1 MKTRRTVVAQALL
14 AACLI
19 APASA
24 SAQYVDLEADRACYA
39 PGEVVSLTGYG
50 FTPDGDVAL
59 RAGGLH
65 LGFGIA
71 DYDGL
76 FRATMRAPRLP
87 FSQVGLRFTA
97 TDQTY
102 RLNRASAEI
111 QLTSLGVRVTP
122 TTGDPTRPRRIRAR
136 GFFGGRVLY
145 AHVRRGNRV
154 RSLRVGRLT
163 GACRRIDATRRLF
176 PAGVD
181 PGAYKLDFDTNPR
194 FLGEADSQI
203 SYAVRIA
210 AAGGSGAARAS
221 AADAGARTATWTL
234 LQR

>member
-1 MKTRRTVVAQALL
+1 VKTRRTVVAQALL
-14 AACLI
+14 AACLMT
-19 APASA
+19 PASA

-39 PGEVVSLTGYG
+39 PGEMVSLTGYG

-59 RAGGLH
+59 SAGGAH

-102 RLNRASAEI
+102 RLNRASTEI

-122 TTGDPTRPRRIRAR
+122 ATGDPTRPRRIRAR
-136 GFFGGRVLY
+136 GFFGGRTLY
-145 AHVRRGNRV
+145 AHVRRGDRV
-154 RSLRVGRLT
+154 RSLRLGRLT
-163 GACRRIDATRRLF
+163 GACRRINVTRRLF

-210 AAGGSGAARAS
+210 AAGGDARAS
-221 AADAGARTATWTL
+221 AANAGARTATWTL

>member
-1 MKTRRTVVAQALL
+1 MKTRRTALQAIL

-24 SAQYVDLEADRACYA
+24 SAQYVALEADRPCYA
-39 PGEVVSLTGYG
+39 PGETVSLTGYG
-50 FTPDGDVAL
+50 FTPDGDVGL
-59 RAGGLH
+59 SAGGMQ

-87 FSQVGLRFTA
+87 FPQVGLRFTA

-111 QLTSLGVRVTP
+111 QLTSHGVRVTP
-122 TTGDPTRPRRIRAR
+122 TTGDPTHPRRIRAR
-136 GFFGGRVLY
+136 GFFGGRALY
-145 AHVRRGNRV
+145 AHVRRGDRV

-176 PAGVD
+176 PPGAD
-181 PGAYKLDFDTNPR
+181 PGAYKLDFDTNRR
-194 FLGEADSQI
+194 FLGEADRQI
-203 SYAVRIA
+203 SYAVKVA
-210 AAGGSGAARAS
+210 AAGGARTARAS
-221 AADAGARTATWTL
+221 ATGARTATWTL

>member
-1 MKTRRTVVAQALL
+1 MITRRNAMQALL

-24 SAQYVDLEADRACYA
+24 NAQYVEIESDRACYA
-39 PGEVVSLTGYG
+39 PGQVVSLTGYG

-59 RAGGLH
+59 SAGGLP

-71 DYDGL
+71 DYDGM
-76 FRATMRAPRLP
+76 FRATIRAPRLP
-87 FSQVGLRFTA
+87 FFQVELRFTA

-102 RLNRASAEI
+102 RLNRASTTV
-111 QLTSLGVRVTP
+111 QLTSHGVRVTP
-122 TTGDPTRPRRIRAR
+122 TTGDPSHPRRIRAR
-136 GFFGGRVLY
+136 GFFGGRNLY
-145 AHVRRGNRV
+145 AHIRRGDRV
-154 RSLRVGRLT
+154 RSVRVGRLT
-163 GACRRIDATRRLF
+163 GACRRIDVTRRLF

-181 PGAYKLDFDTNPR
+181 PGSYKLDFDTNRR
-194 FLGEADSQI
+194 FLGEAASQI

-210 AAGGSGAARAS
+210 ASDGTGAARAS
-221 AADAGARTATWTL
+221 AAGGGPRTATWTR

>member
-1 MKTRRTVVAQALL
+1 VKTRRTAVQALL
-14 AACLI
+14 AACLV

-24 SAQYVDLEADRACYA
+24 SAQYVALEADRSCYS
-39 PGEVVSLTGYG
+39 PGEMVSLTGYG
-50 FTPDGDVAL
+50 FTPDGDVGL
-59 RAGGLH
+59 SAGGQP

-76 FRATMRAPRLP
+76 FRAEMRAPRLP

-102 RLNRASAEI
+102 RLNRASTTI

-122 TTGDPTRPRRIRAR
+122 ATGDPTRPRRIRAR
-136 GFFGGRVLY
+136 GFFGGRTLY
-145 AHVRRGNRV
+145 AHVRRGDRV
-154 RSLRVGRLT
+154 RSLRLGRLT
-163 GACRRIDATRRLF
+163 GACRRIDVTRRLF

-181 PGAYKLDFDTNPR
+181 PGAYKLDFDTNRR

-203 SYAVRIA
+203 SYAVKIA
-210 AAGGSGAARAS
+210 AASGAGGARAS
-221 AADAGARTATWTL
+221 AAATSARGATWKL